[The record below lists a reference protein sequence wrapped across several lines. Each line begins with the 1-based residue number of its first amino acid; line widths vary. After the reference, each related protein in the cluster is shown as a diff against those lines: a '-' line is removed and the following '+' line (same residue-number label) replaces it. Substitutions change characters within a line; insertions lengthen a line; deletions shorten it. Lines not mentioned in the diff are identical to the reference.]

1 MSTETSVEEKVIVSL
16 QPPKLWKVVFLNDDQ
31 TPMELVIDLLTGIFK
46 HNESKAKDITLE
58 IHETGSA
65 IAGIYPFEIAEQKGI
80 EATSVARQ
88 QGSPLRITV
97 EEEWV

>member
-1 MSTETSVEEKVIVSL
+1 MSTDTTVEEKVVVSL
-16 QPPKLWKVVFLNDDQ
+16 QPPKLWKVIFLNDDQ

-65 IAGIYPFEIAEQKGI
+65 VAGVYAFEIAEQKGI
-80 EATSVARQ
+80 EATGVARQ

-97 EEEWV
+97 EQE